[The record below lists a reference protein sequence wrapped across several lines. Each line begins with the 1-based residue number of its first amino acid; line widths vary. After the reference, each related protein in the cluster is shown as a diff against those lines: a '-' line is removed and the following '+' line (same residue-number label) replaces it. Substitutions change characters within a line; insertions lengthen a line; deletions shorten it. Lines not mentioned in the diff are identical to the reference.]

1 MEENNPCS
9 AGSTTVIH
17 GIFTFHFSI
26 SVSSRRED
34 CSQIIAVLQIQM
46 KSKWKIM
53 LSRCN

>member
-9 AGSTTVIH
+9 GGSTTVIH
-17 GIFTFHFSI
+17 GIFTFHFSV